1 MPLSR
6 YKIDEID
13 ETHLRS
19 LIENEIPEGK
29 SIEYKMQL
37 PGSTDEDKKEFLAD
51 LSSFANTI
59 GGDIIY
65 GIKEEDGKPAS
76 LEGLNSFDLDKTK
89 LWAEDLIRIGLKPRL
104 YSIQFTEIKTS
115 SGGVLLIRIP
125 RSWNCPHVLDFKN
138 RWRFYGR
145 NSAGKFPLEIDDVR
159 SMFIEKESFQQK
171 LESFR
176 YDRIN
181 NILKG
186 KTPIDLVKNNPVL
199 LINCVPIDVF
209 RGSALYDL
217 KKLNDQKEIM
227 DPICDWHG
235 AGQRFSFDGLV
246 RYANTHNG
254 KRDEYQLFFRNG
266 CYEYVTPKFMVDYN
280 NKKCIAY
287 PHLGN
292 ALRNVINKYKHFCEY
307 YDIPYP
313 LNILVNL
320 IGIKGYTIIR
330 IKANSFEMGGD
341 DVIREDNLLF
351 PPVMIEN
358 PSIKSEDAIK
368 SILDSLWNACNYAFS
383 WHYDQNG
390 NWIENPR

>member
-1 MPLSR
+1 MPLSI
-6 YKIDEID
+6 YNIDEIN
-13 ETHLRS
+13 ETHIKS
-19 LIENEIPEGK
+19 LIDDEIPEGK
-29 SIEYKMQL
+29 GIEYKVQL
-37 PGSTDEDKKEFLAD
+37 PGRTDKDKKEFLAD
-51 LSSFANTI
+51 LSSFANTA

-65 GIKEEDGKPAS
+65 GIKEEGGKPVS
-76 LEGLNSFDLDKTK
+76 IQGFLSFDFDETK
-89 LWAEDLIRIGLKPRL
+89 LWAEDLIRSGLKPRL
-104 YSIQFTEIKTS
+104 FSAQFAEIKTE
-115 SGGVLLIRIP
+115 SGSVLLIRIP

-159 SMFIEKESFQQK
+159 SMFIEKETFQQK
-171 LESFR
+171 LDTFR

-181 NILKG
+181 NILQG

-199 LINCVPIDVF
+199 LINCVPINVF
-209 RGSALYDL
+209 SGSALYDL
-217 KKLNDQKEIM
+217 KELNNQNEIM
-227 DPICDWHG
+227 EPICDWRG

-266 CYEYVTPKFMVDYN
+266 CYEYVTPIFMVDYN
-280 NKKCIAY
+280 NKKCIAF

-292 ALRNVINKYKHFCEY
+292 ALRNAINKYKHFCEY
-307 YDIPYP
+307 YNIPYP

-320 IGIKGYTIIR
+320 LGIKGYTIIR
-330 IKANSFEMGGD
+330 RNAYSFEKGGD

-358 PSIKSEDAIK
+358 PSIKSEVAIK
-368 SILDSLWNACNYAFS
+368 PILDSLWNACNYAFC
-383 WHYDQNG
+383 WHYDQDG
-390 NWIENPR
+390 NWIENSR